1 MPLRDGDT
9 QERTRRAQRLARP
22 LIWPNALED
31 ALRRLA
37 RERFYLVSTFFIRAG
52 EVQNGI
58 SGATPARHRSESSF
72 APFASRLAANQDE
85 TLFPSLV
92 RPAAKGADRND
103 RRDGSEQWITSK
115 LPP

>member
-72 APFASRLAANQDE
+72 APFASRLAAKPRRN
-85 TLFPSLV
+85 TLSVARAPSGEGGGPE
-92 RPAAKGADRND
+92 RSP
-103 RRDGSEQWITSK
+103 RRE
-115 LPP
+115 